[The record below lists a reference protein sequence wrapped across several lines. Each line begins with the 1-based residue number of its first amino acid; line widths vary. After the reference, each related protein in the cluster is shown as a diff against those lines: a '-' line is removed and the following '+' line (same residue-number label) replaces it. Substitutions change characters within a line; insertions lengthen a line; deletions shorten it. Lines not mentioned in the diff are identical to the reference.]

1 MMVSFI
7 DVHRDEYGVEPI
19 CAQLPIAP
27 STYYEHK
34 ARERD
39 PSKLP
44 ARVRSDREL
53 KEDIQRVYDE
63 NFQVYGA
70 AKVWRQLNRE
80 SIPAARCT
88 VERLMGDM
96 GLAGAVRG
104 CRRWTTIPAED
115 AARPADLVNREF
127 TATRPNQLW
136 VADFTYVATWSGVV
150 YVAFVIDVFAR
161 FIVGWRV
168 SRSMRAD
175 LVLDALEQALWSRR
189 GAEGVIHHSDRGSQY
204 LSLRYTDRL
213 AEAGA
218 TPSVGSV
225 GDSYD
230 NALAETVIGLFK
242 TEVIR
247 RRGPWRGV
255 DPVEYATLE
264 WVDWFNHRRLLEPI
278 GNVPP
283 AEFESAYHRQT
294 QGSALAA

>member
-80 SIPAARCT
+80 SIPAARST
-88 VERLMGDM
+88 VEGLMGDM

-175 LVLDALEQALWSRR
+175 LVLDALEQALWPRR

-204 LSLRYTDRL
+204 LSLRYTERL
-213 AEAGA
+213 ADAGA
-218 TPSVGSV
+218 
-225 GDSYD
+225 
-230 NALAETVIGLFK
+230 
-242 TEVIR
+242 
-247 RRGPWRGV
+247 
-255 DPVEYATLE
+255 
-264 WVDWFNHRRLLEPI
+264 HPI
-278 GNVPP
+278 GGQRGRFV
-283 AEFESAYHRQT
+283 RQRPGGDGNRVV
-294 QGSALAA
+294 QDGSDPSSWTVAG